1 MEKRDDDAEK
11 VVESVVLTK
20 RGLRERSIV
29 NKILLN
35 AKLSLIHVNLYG
47 GSLMDFEVIIQV
59 FFCEETLPLA
69 PATPHLFSLLSLL
82 PSPLSPFTFE
92 IFSRTYPN
100 ACQ

>member
-1 MEKRDDDAEK
+1 MWADIPIFRCFVGWGGRVEKRDDDAEK

-47 GSLMDFEVIIQV
+47 GSLMDFEVIIRSS
-59 FFCEETLPLA
+59 FCE
-69 PATPHLFSLLSLL
+69 
-82 PSPLSPFTFE
+82 
-92 IFSRTYPN
+92 
-100 ACQ
+100 

>member
-59 FFCEETLPLA
+59 FILRGNSPPCPSNPTLILP
-69 PATPHLFSLLSLL
+69 SL
-82 PSPLSPFTFE
+82 PSPLP
-92 IFSRTYPN
+92 PLPLHV
-100 ACQ
+100 